1 VDGSVSGAE
10 QVELNQG
17 AAQRNHKGV
26 RLDLRAIDR
35 GIPNRQIETHQD
47 IGGKRGDV
55 FFESL
60 LCTVEP

>member
-1 VDGSVSGAE
+1 VSQEANR
-10 QVELNQG
+10 VELNQG
-17 AAQRNHKGV
+17 AAQRNHIGV
-26 RLDLRAIDR
+26 RLDPRAIDR

-55 FFESL
+55 FFGGSL